1 MKKKLLL
8 FFILIG
14 LTNSLYAVDYASEY
28 DSYSTQEP
36 SIEKGYKNSKTNI
49 NSTYFYNENDSYH
62 VATRAGYITT
72 ILLNPDED
80 IIHAEIGDATRWSV
94 QTYYTGSSK
103 GMSPALSVKPFVP
116 ELKTNLVISTTKR
129 IYNIVLEAKV
139 NSYAPII
146 NFEYPKEI
154 EIAKQKER
162 KLKAQETK
170 VNIEYLNF
178 DYSWNKNKE
187 TWSPIQIFDDGEQTF
202 LVMSEK
208 VRATELPVLF
218 IKDEQTG
225 EGASVRYRYDPE
237 TRYYTVDRLFKQAY
251 LRYGEKEIIIKRKG
265 SFIKSPNDHI
275 SVSI

>member
-139 NSYAPII
+139 NSYASII

-154 EIAKQKER
+154 EIAKLIEW

-170 VNIEYLNF
+170 VNIL
-178 DYSWNKNKE
+178 K
-187 TWSPIQIFDDGEQTF
+187 I
-202 LVMSEK
+202 
-208 VRATELPVLF
+208 
-218 IKDEQTG
+218 
-225 EGASVRYRYDPE
+225 
-237 TRYYTVDRLFKQAY
+237 
-251 LRYGEKEIIIKRKG
+251 
-265 SFIKSPNDHI
+265 
-275 SVSI
+275 

>member
-139 NSYAPII
+139 NSYATII

-170 VNIEYLNF
+170 VNIENLNF

-237 TRYYTVDRLFKQAY
+237 TRYYTVDRLFKQAT
-251 LRYGEKEIIIKRKG
+251 LRYGNKEIIIKRKG